1 MTGVQTCALPIC
13 LSGTLEPPKIITC
26 GAFATVIISS
36 KFLTSLSTILPA
48 HAGNTCV
55 NPTIDGCDLCA
66 LGNESNTQRSNNY
79 DKIDTIIVFAAF
91 SGVNS

>member
-1 MTGVQTCALPIC
+1 MIASN
-13 LSGTLEPPKIITC
+13 LSGTLEPPRTMTC

-36 KFLTSLSTILPA
+36 RFLTSRSTIRPA
-48 HAGNTCV
+48 HAGSTCG

-66 LGNESNTQRSNNY
+66 LGNESKTQRSKSLDNLE
-79 DKIDTIIVFAAF
+79 TIIVFAAF

>member
-1 MTGVQTCALPIC
+1 MIASS

-36 KFLTSLSTILPA
+36 RFLTSLSTILPA
-48 HAGNTCV
+48 HDGNTWA
-55 NPTIDGCDLCA
+55 NPTIEGCDLCA
-66 LGNESNTQRSNNY
+66 LGNESNTQISNNF
-79 DKIDTIIVFAAF
+79 DNLETIIVFAAF